1 MRTLILSFFS
11 LTLVLSCVPASEDV
25 PLDVNFDIK
34 NEEFRKIYD
43 YQDRQMLD
51 SILSFTSHKD
61 PNLRFQTANALA
73 SIEAT
78 SGIDSLAKLLND
90 LSPEVKQAAAFAL
103 GQQKDSRAENI
114 LLGSLQLYDSLSYDN
129 SLNSTIMEAIG
140 KTGSIKNLNALAT
153 AANIKPT
160 DTKILLG
167 QVRGIYRYLIG
178 GKTSPAG
185 TSRMIE
191 VASDRTY
198 PGEVRLIAANYLSR
212 VSELDIEENKFQLS
226 RALMD
231 ETDPNIK
238 LALAYAIRHTQD
250 PEILGNVMAMLSNDE
265 DYRVKVNLIRGL
277 GKYEYINIIERI
289 LELLNDKNQHVANAA
304 ADYLIARGQPADAS
318 LYANY
323 VKDEMHWST
332 KAKIYQGVLT
342 HLPRN
347 YANTRFKINSLLT
360 KAVKETDNP
369 YAKAAYIN
377 ALSSDVVN
385 FKIMHDV
392 GTAEK
397 LVIVNTALAS
407 GYRNILSNP
416 SFNKA
421 YRSKTSQARTKTSI
435 ARYLKESI
443 ETGEAGAVT
452 EAANIIADK
461 DFGYQELD
469 LDYKFLDDAVG
480 QLELPKETEVLYA
493 LKEAIANVSDTTYIR
508 ENPAFNHSIDW
519 SLLDDVSDST
529 RVNIVTDKGNIRL
542 RLFEKNAPGTVANFI
557 QLANSN
563 FYDGKVFHRVVPG
576 FVIQGGCPIGDGM
589 GALDYSIRSEVPQLY
604 YDKPGKIGMASAGP
618 HTEGVQFFITQAPTP
633 HLDGRYTIFGEVIS
647 GMEVVHN
654 IHVGDKIEDV
664 QILKK

>member
-1 MRTLILSFFS
+1 M
-11 LTLVLSCVPASEDV
+11 SCVPASDEV
-25 PLDVNFDIK
+25 PLDINFDIK
-34 NEEFRKIYD
+34 SEDFRKVYD

-51 SILSFTSHKD
+51 SILYFTSHRD

-73 SIEAT
+73 SLEAP
-78 SGIDSLAKLLND
+78 SSIDSLSKLLGD
-90 LSPEVKQAAAFAL
+90 LSPVVRQAAAYAL
-103 GQQKDSRAENI
+103 GQQKDPKAESM
-114 LLGSLQLYDSLSYDN
+114 LLGALQLYDSLSYNN

-140 KTGSIKNLNALAT
+140 KTGSITNLEALAT

-160 DTKILLG
+160 DTDILLG
-167 QVRGIYRYLIG
+167 QVRGIYRYLIA
-178 GKTSPAG
+178 GKTSPTG
-185 TSRMIE
+185 TARMIE
-191 VASDRTY
+191 IASDRTY
-198 PGEVRLIAANYLSR
+198 PGSVRLIAANYLSR
-212 VSELDIEENKFQLS
+212 GSDLDIEGNKFQLS
-226 RALMD
+226 RAFMD

-238 LALAYAIRHTQD
+238 LALAYALRHTQD
-250 PEILGNVMAMLSNDE
+250 PEILSNIMTLLAGDE
-265 DYRVKVNLIRGL
+265 DYRVKVNLIKGL
-277 GKYEYINIIERI
+277 GNYQYINIIEKI

-304 ADYLIARGQPADAS
+304 AEYLIANGQPADAS
-318 LYANY
+318 IYANF

-342 HLPRN
+342 QLPRN
-347 YANTRFKINSLLT
+347 YANTRFKINGLIT
-360 KAVKETDNP
+360 KAIKGTDNP

-385 FKIMHDV
+385 YKIMHDV
-392 GTAEK
+392 ASAEK
-397 LVIVNTALAS
+397 SVIVNTALAS

-416 SFNKA
+416 SFNLA

-435 ARYLKESI
+435 ARYLQESVA
-443 ETGEAGAVT
+443 TGEAGAIT
-452 EAANIIADK
+452 EAANIIANK
-461 DFGYQELD
+461 DFGFQELKF
-469 LDYKFLDDAVG
+469 DYKFLDDAVAK
-480 QLELPKETEVLYA
+480 LELPKETEVLYA
-493 LKEAIANVSDTTYIR
+493 LKEAIANVSNTTYTR
-508 ENPAFNHSIDW
+508 EKPAFNHNIDW
-519 SLLDDVSDST
+519 SLLDDVGDST
-529 RVNIVTDKGNIRL
+529 RVNIVTEKGNVRL
-542 RLFEKNAPGTVANFI
+542 RLFEKSAPGTVANFI

-664 QILKK
+664 QILN